1 MSNNSQFEQALQ
13 QDLYSLET
21 RADAQDIFALAQARN
36 QALAQSRS
44 PSQKLLWP
52 TLGASLASVFFAVL
66 LVNGPSWQMFNPT
79 ESDGLFTD
87 PDSSI
92 LLSEFDADSI
102 ELYED
107 LDFYYWLADT
117 DVEGGS

>member
-44 PSQKLLWP
+44 PSKKLLWP

-107 LDFYYWLADT
+107 LDF
-117 DVEGGS
+117 